1 MAALT
6 ECLTDGSQNGSG
18 GRASDECA
26 SDTVVKD
33 ARGVD
38 EQRAEGETDKD
49 CPIPSIALSEPTC
62 AAGDQEMELPGT
74 VDKDDIDGDALGL
87 AIDEEGA
94 DVVEESTL
102 PR

>member
-6 ECLTDGSQNGSG
+6 ECSTDGGQNRSS
-18 GRASDECA
+18 GRASSECA
-26 SDTVVKD
+26 SDTGVKD

-38 EQRAEGETDKD
+38 EQHAVGETDKD

-62 AAGDQEMELPGT
+62 AASDQETQLPGK
-74 VDKDDIDGDALGL
+74 VDNDGIDGDALGL